1 MRSVGALAFGFSQY
15 HEGGTFTRGEEFVDS
30 IPGFSGL
37 GYSRSASSFLEGGNG
52 IWMPEGQTHTAAAT
66 AATATRTHVDL
77 IGSRERA
84 HINKIYLGW
93 NTGILYRV
101 EIEAGTPRR

>member
-1 MRSVGALAFGFSQY
+1 
-15 HEGGTFTRGEEFVDS
+15 
-30 IPGFSGL
+30 
-37 GYSRSASSFLEGGNG
+37 
-52 IWMPEGQTHTAAAT
+52 MPEGQTRTAAAA
-66 AATATRTHVDL
+66 AATTGTHIDL

-84 HINKIYLGW
+84 YINKIYLGK